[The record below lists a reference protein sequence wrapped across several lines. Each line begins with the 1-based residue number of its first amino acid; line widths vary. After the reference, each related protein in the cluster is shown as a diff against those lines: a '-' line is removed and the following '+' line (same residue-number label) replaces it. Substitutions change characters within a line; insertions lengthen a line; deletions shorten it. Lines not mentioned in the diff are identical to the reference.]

1 MKTAMQL
8 HIEDLYKIRQMVLD
22 KKCDSDL
29 ENTITETID
38 GCIEN
43 AESFLEKEKQQIID
57 SVIFG
62 NRQDTYDGSETI
74 GETYFKETFNL

>member
-1 MKTAMQL
+1 MQL
-8 HIEDLYKIRQMVLD
+8 HIEDLYKIRQFVLY

-43 AESFLEKEKQQIID
+43 AETFLEKEKQQIID
-57 SVIFG
+57 SHK
-62 NRQDTYDGSETI
+62 NGSLTKEYNGSQTS
-74 GETYFKETFNL
+74 EQYYSETFNNND

>member
-1 MKTAMQL
+1 MQL

-57 SVIFG
+57 AHDSGF
-62 NRQDTYDGSETI
+62 NSPFT
-74 GETYFKETFNL
+74 GESYFSDNFNS